1 MPATPDRDTLIL
13 RAPDRR
19 TPTQLAELA
28 RRELAP
34 RPRSRDLA
42 PTFADVGLSPADRRL
57 VSFRER
63 YPAAFERVHA
73 GVWWAVAHGLGQP
86 SGQPGRCPD
95 GWCLARAYAK
105 HHRLPAPRV
114 DQLGRLLLG
123 DPGPRYQAALG
134 WRPPAKPKPRPR
146 PAARSVG
153 SATARAAA
161 RSSTTARHAT
171 TPRRPAPAQLVA
183 AVGAGLGRA
192 GPVAPDTP
200 YNRAAAAHLYRATGS
215 LSFTAARMGWP
226 DRPPAGRG
234 RR

>member
-1 MPATPDRDTLIL
+1 MPDTLDRDTLVL

-19 TPTQLAELA
+19 TPGQLAELA

-42 PTFADVGLSPADRRL
+42 PTFADVGLSRADRRL

-63 YPAAFERVHA
+63 YPAAAERVHA
-73 GVWWAVAHGLGQP
+73 GVWWAVAHGLGH
-86 SGQPGRCPD
+86 PGGRPGCCPD

-105 HHRLPAPRV
+105 RHRLPAPRV

-123 DPGPRYQAALG
+123 DPGPRCQAALG
-134 WRPPAKPKPRPR
+134 WRPPARPKPKPPPM
-146 PAARSVG
+146 PAARST
-153 SATARAAA
+153 ATKAAA
-161 RSSTTARHAT
+161 RPSTTTRHAT
-171 TPRRPAPAQLVA
+171 SGRRPAPAQLVA
-183 AVGAGLGRA
+183 AVGAGPGRA

-200 YNRAAAAHLYRATGS
+200 YNRAAAARQYRATGS
-215 LSFTAARMGWP
+215 RAFTAAGMGWP
-226 DRPPAGRG
+226 SRPSAGRG